1 MSRVAVQRPNAASQ
15 EEVTVLDA
23 DYADEIASMDGTKE
37 SNDRLCRYA
46 AQAGIRIYARK
57 TVVMAVAKNTSQRPY
72 TEEGTVNI
80 SVEGSLVQQVIH
92 LTYLGVSVTI
102 SSGGSTASMDRE
114 LSVRLSMISKSKW
127 KKLSRL
133 RVPC

>member
-1 MSRVAVQRPNAASQ
+1 
-15 EEVTVLDA
+15 
-23 DYADEIASMDGTKE
+23 
-37 SNDRLCRYA
+37 
-46 AQAGIRIYARK
+46 
-57 TVVMAVAKNTSQRPY
+57 MAVAKNTSQRPY
-72 TEEGTVNI
+72 TEEGTVDI

>member
-1 MSRVAVQRPNAASQ
+1 
-15 EEVTVLDA
+15 
-23 DYADEIASMDGTKE
+23 MDKF
-37 SNDRLCRYA
+37 D
-46 AQAGIRIYARK
+46 AQAGFRINVRK
-57 TVVMAVAKNTSQRPY
+57 SEVVAVAKNTSQQPY
-72 TEEGTVNI
+72 TEEGTVDI

>member
-1 MSRVAVQRPNAASQ
+1 MSRGAVQRPNAASQ